1 MACNGDGLSRQMA
14 SKKAMIR
21 FYVSALGSFITA
33 MRESTGGKKKKKVLA
48 SSMLRAL
55 WLQITISLCLQVAEG
70 SLRTWIPKHRGSLG
84 LPSMTIC
91 RLFALH
97 SSLLHTAFSS
107 CTCFTQDLLALGIQ
121 SSFDIVPGV
130 KRRECNF
137 FKTTDNTNSSKHIV
151 SFRAISKEVE

>member
-33 MRESTGGKKKKKVLA
+33 MRESTGGKKKKKSLGQQHVKSPVA
-48 SSMLRAL
+48 P
-55 WLQITISLCLQVAEG
+55 ISLCLQVAEG

>member
-33 MRESTGGKKKKKVLA
+33 MRESTGGKKKKKSLGQQHVKSPVA
-48 SSMLRAL
+48 P
-55 WLQITISLCLQVAEG
+55 ISLCLQVAEG

-130 KRRECNF
+130 KRRERNF

>member
-33 MRESTGGKKKKKVLA
+33 MRESTGGKKKKKSLGQQHVKSPVA
-48 SSMLRAL
+48 P
-55 WLQITISLCLQVAEG
+55 ISLCLQVAEG

-91 RLFALH
+91 RLFALQ

-130 KRRECNF
+130 KRRERNF